1 MERDILTQL
10 VDYYWDWIAEFH
22 PALLM
27 LILRWGFI
35 LILLLAFGIAIR
47 CLHPRWGA
55 HSLAAQIGA
64 VVLALLIAFAI
75 PVAQMTGIAKG
86 PRNTWITLALIMWM
100 FFPYFLP
107 HLLIRRLGLQS
118 VVRYALYGIEVFLIA
133 TQVIL
138 NAWS

>member
-1 MERDILTQL
+1 MKRDILTQL
-10 VDYYWDWIAEFH
+10 VDHYWNWIAEFH
-22 PALLM
+22 PALQM

-35 LILLLAFGIAIR
+35 LILLLVFGIVIR
-47 CLHPRWGA
+47 CLQPRWGV

-75 PVAQMTGIAKG
+75 PVEHIAAISKG

-107 HLLIRRLGLQS
+107 HLLVRRMGLQS
-118 VVRYALYGIEVFLIA
+118 VVRYVLYGVEIILLVI
-133 TQVIL
+133 QVIL
-138 NAWS
+138 NT